1 MLDAELLPL
10 ASDRARLRPLRLE
23 DASAYAEGTADA
35 AVRAHAHLP
44 APHYTPDSVRTMIAE
59 AVEPGLARGDLAVL
73 AVADP
78 ASDAFAG
85 SLVLFDVTEDEA
97 EVGFWMHPAHRG
109 RGLARAAVDLA
120 AELASRSG
128 MRRLRARTSPENTA
142 SRELLARAGFAEEG
156 RSVGTAPSGED
167 VELITLVRGSL
178 EGDR

>member
-1 MLDAELLPL
+1 MLDAALLPL
-10 ASDRARLRPLRLE
+10 ASDRARLRPLRDE
-23 DASAYAEGTADA
+23 DASAYAEGTADP

-44 APHYTPDSVRTMIAE
+44 APHYTPASVQAMLVE

-73 AVADP
+73 AIADP
-78 ASDAFAG
+78 AGDAFVG
-85 SLVLFDVTEDEA
+85 SLVLFDVTEGEA
-97 EVGFWMHPAHRG
+97 EVGFWLHPAHRG

-142 SRELLARAGFAEEG
+142 SRELLARAGFVEEG